1 MITHKSIGY
10 SGRLGN
16 QLFQYATLYSLA
28 KSKNFEFGLPSKN
41 LKVNPHGCLDMSSNK
56 WISYRLDLLDC
67 FDLNVKLLSDTEINI
82 ITKNYL
88 EKSFEYD
95 GSINDITDDTSIDG
109 YFQSEHYFKN
119 YKSELLDHLT
129 FKSHIVNSAEAVL
142 NGLPK
147 RKTVSVHIRRGDYVN
162 NTTLDLLSPEYFVTA
177 LDFFTDNDYN
187 FLIVSDDIE
196 WCKSTFQA
204 NDNLFFSEKNSQFVD
219 LCILSKCDHNIISN
233 STFSWWGA
241 WLNKN
246 QDKRIIAPK
255 KWFKRM
261 DINTNT
267 LIPKNWTII

>member
-67 FDLNVKLLSDTEINI
+67 FDLNVKLLSDTEISI

-109 YFQSEHYFKN
+109 YFQSEQYFNDYKN
-119 YKSELLDHLT
+119 ELINHLV
-129 FKSHIVNSAEAVL
+129 FKSHIVDSANAAL
-142 NGLPK
+142 NKLPK

-162 NTTLDLLSPEYFVTA
+162 NTTLDLLSSEYFVTA

-196 WCKSTFQA
+196 WCKSTFQTG
-204 NDNLFFSEKNSQFVD
+204 DNLFFSEKNSQFVD

-255 KWFKRM
+255 KWFKRT

-267 LIPKNWTII
+267 LIPENWIII